1 MRLYCRGWGSFLLA
15 KVVVV
20 GSAREMMVLRRMVFG
35 IVGVLVRGLRLSVK
49 VLVGEVVRLNPMV

>member
-1 MRLYCRGWGSFLLA
+1 MA